1 MDQDEQNQTKQNIFV
16 VKDLI
21 KRFDSTNKQEIE
33 KQLQTH
39 EWIRIFMEDRLQV
52 NETSYYTF
60 RKKFK
65 KSRVRKERSN
75 ITVRKRKILQ
85 LQKKD

>member
-1 MDQDEQNQTKQNIFV
+1 MDQDEQNRTKQKIFV
-16 VKDLI
+16 VKNFI

-39 EWIRIFMEDRLQV
+39 EWIMIFMEDRLQV

-65 KSRVRKERSN
+65 KSRIRKERSN

>member
-1 MDQDEQNQTKQNIFV
+1 MDQDEQNRTKQNIFV
-16 VKDLI
+16 VKNLI

-60 RKKFK
+60 CKKFK
-65 KSRVRKERSN
+65 KSIIRKERSN

>member
-16 VKDLI
+16 VKNLI

-39 EWIRIFMEDRLQV
+39 EWIRIFIEDRLQA

-65 KSRVRKERSN
+65 KSRIRKERLN